1 MLFRLGPIEIA
12 VHPSWFFIF
21 VVLVLIV
28 RAELVRDLVDEGS
41 GWAPLLS
48 IAIALLFYTFILL
61 HELSHAIVARAH
73 GIDARRITL
82 FIFGG
87 VAQIGG
93 EAQRPAHEFRI
104 AVAGPLASLLIA
116 GLLAAVSRL
125 MHPEA
130 AGLAGLAEYGGLW
143 GNLALLNLALALF
156 NLLPAFPLDGGRM
169 LRAGLWGGLRDRVRA
184 TRWAAGLGKGFAF
197 ILMGAGGGIAASY
210 LMAGDAGGAG
220 TGIWWLVI
228 GYFLFTIA
236 GSAGRAEGGE
246 RPRGSAVEPVWP
258 PGRAGPVSVGTDE
271 GQAAQPHTRGGDRG
285 AAVGQDAARTAPDQ
299 PGDRPRDSRG
309 GPPHA

>member
-28 RAELVRDLVDEGS
+28 RAELVPHLVEDGS

-93 EAQRPAHEFRI
+93 EAQRPAHEYRI

-130 AGLAGLAEYGGLW
+130 AGLTGLAEFGGLW

-197 ILMGAGGGIAASY
+197 LLMGAGGGITASY

-246 RPRGSAVEPVWP
+246 RPRRSGVELVRP
-258 PGRAGPVSVGTDE
+258 PDRAGRVSVGTDE
-271 GQAAQPHTRGGDRG
+271 GQTAQPHTRGGDRG
-285 AAVGQDAARTAPDQ
+285 AAVGTDAARTAPDQ